1 MRLFITTALGLLFL
15 GFIAGA
21 QISSSLKS
29 NPSTFN
35 DEVLLQMY
43 QAHDDEYFGDQ
54 LPRNISVRWVN
65 IPKDK
70 DGHFIMGQTLT
81 LAGENN
87 FEIQIDT
94 KTNVTTSTAFATLLH
109 EECHVYKHVAK
120 ITEADDHGPA
130 FQACMFNLAAEGA
143 FKGVW

>member
-1 MRLFITTALGLLFL
+1 MKFFITTALGLILF

-21 QISSSLKS
+21 QISPSLKS

-54 LPRNISVRWVN
+54 LPRNISVRWIN

-94 KTNVTTSTAFATLLH
+94 KTNITTSTAFATLLH
-109 EECHVYKHVAK
+109 EECHVYKSVNHL
-120 ITEADDHGPA
+120 TEADDHGPA

-143 FKGVW
+143 FTGVW